1 MLNVFFF
8 PSSENPRWGLPAY
21 AGVLGWWQHQEAHF
35 CHDCPETGRTTSTE
49 WQQQQVSDKWRN
61 IVCISLMGVAHGEQ
75 CIVACVGDRPDA
87 EWMGW
92 LNNRIGGQSWNSGR
106 KGVHVFL
113 TESMCVWCCVIYS
126 SSHLPPSSSKPPVAK
141 KPSKTY
147 TYTSQVAISPLDYQ
161 TVGEWLDGLKM
172 GQYKTNFESRGI
184 STTNEVLALDDEALK
199 KMNIAVKGHISKIAR
214 SIALGNQKLGR
225 EPSMRI

>member
-1 MLNVFFF
+1 MGNNALSHVLVIDQMQ
-8 PSSENPRWGLPAY
+8 SEW
-21 AGVLGWWQHQEAHF
+21 AG
-35 CHDCPETGRTTSTE
+35 ST
-49 WQQQQVSDKWRN
+49 
-61 IVCISLMGVAHGEQ
+61 
-75 CIVACVGDRPDA
+75 
-87 EWMGW
+87 
-92 LNNRIGGQSWNSGR
+92 
-106 KGVHVFL
+106 
-113 TESMCVWCCVIYS
+113 TESGDKVGIVGGGSMSFLLPLKYSSIRFIAIEVYIMWCCVIYS
-126 SSHLPPSSSKPPVAK
+126 SSHLRPSSSKPPVAK